1 MKAIAVALLVA
12 GIILLVYGINESNST
27 ASSIKQSFTGS
38 PTDHSVALIV
48 CGAAASVLGLFGLL
62 RKGAS

>member
-1 MKAIAVALLVA
+1 MKAISAALLVA
-12 GIILLVYGINESNST
+12 GVILLVYGINESNST

-48 CGAAASVLGLFGLL
+48 SGAAAAILGLVGLV
-62 RKGAS
+62 RKFD